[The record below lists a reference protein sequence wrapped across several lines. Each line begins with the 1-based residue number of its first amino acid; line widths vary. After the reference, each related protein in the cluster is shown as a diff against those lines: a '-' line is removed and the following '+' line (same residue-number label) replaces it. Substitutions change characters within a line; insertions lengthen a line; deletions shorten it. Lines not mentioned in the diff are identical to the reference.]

1 MSVLGGGGSGRQLNK
16 VLCVI
21 QDTGRL
27 TAGLPEVLPLTLLFT
42 IFIQLSSLKQE
53 VFLFFSCSV

>member
-1 MSVLGGGGSGRQLNK
+1 MSVWGGGGGRQLNK
-16 VLCVI
+16 VLCVT

>member
-1 MSVLGGGGSGRQLNK
+1 MSVWGGGGRQINK

-27 TAGLPEVLPLTLLFT
+27 TAGLPEVPFLTLLFT